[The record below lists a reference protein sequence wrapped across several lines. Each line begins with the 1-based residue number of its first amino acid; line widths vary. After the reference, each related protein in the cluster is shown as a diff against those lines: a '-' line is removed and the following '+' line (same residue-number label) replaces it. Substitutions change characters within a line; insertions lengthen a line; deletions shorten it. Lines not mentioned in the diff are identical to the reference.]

1 MSTIECQVEGCSWS
15 GHFII
20 DHLKEEHGIDPEDY
34 DGPLMSEKLA
44 ARFAEQSEKMRRKGA
59 PNLDVLKVEFA
70 GLQFQINWDVPAQDC
85 LPLPSQWHF
94 PKHGRLA
101 RDIREASISLMR
113 NRSMYIWGMPGSGKD
128 ALFHAY
134 SALTRT
140 PGAIFSIMP
149 DTDVQSW
156 FFSRSF
162 DASGTSW
169 EEGALLQCLR
179 DGYVTRSGRR
189 IPYLI
194 LITDFDRANPNQS
207 EILRLCLDT
216 IKKRVP
222 GPQGK
227 VYDILPGTCIVVT
240 ANTAGSGDE
249 RGRFVSAKPIDASIM
264 DRFDRGYE
272 FHWMDW
278 KDEEIIVKAKFPV
291 LTSRCPE
298 VFSHVGKAVDKL
310 RGAIHS
316 GDLYAEF
323 SHRAVCSWLEHAEDI
338 LIAEYPT
345 PNDQVPANLIARA
358 ARCWTDLMPDR
369 EQSLTARRLIDGV
382 IPGGSLLGDDTDHMN
397 FDEDWDS

>member
-1 MSTIECQVEGCSWS
+1 MSINCHVKGCSWT
-15 GHFII
+15 GHFILE
-20 DHLKEEHGIDPEDY
+20 HLDKEHEMVPEKY
-34 DGPLMSEKLA
+34 SGPLMSEKLST
-44 ARFAEQSEKMRRKGA
+44 RFAERSEKMRRKGA
-59 PNLDVLKVEFA
+59 PDLDKLKVDFA
-70 GLQFQINWDVPAQDC
+70 GLQFPINWDVPVEDC
-85 LPLPSQWHF
+85 LPLPSQWYF
-94 PKHGRLA
+94 PKYSPLA
-101 RDIREASISLMR
+101 RDIREATISLLR

-134 SALTRT
+134 SFLTRT
-140 PGAIFSIMP
+140 PGALFSIMP

-162 DASGTSW
+162 DQSGTSW
-169 EEGALLQCLR
+169 EEGLLLKALR
-179 DGYVTRSGRR
+179 DGYMTRSGRR
-189 IPYLI
+189 IPYLV

-227 VYDILPGTCIVVT
+227 VYDIFPGTSIVVT

-264 DRFDRGYE
+264 DRFERGYE

-278 KDEEIIVKAKFPV
+278 RDEEIICRAKFP
-291 LTSRCPE
+291 LLASRCPNA
-298 VFSHVGKAVDKL
+298 FSSVGKATEKL
-310 RGAIHS
+310 RAAIHS

-338 LIAEYPT
+338 LVAEYPLPT
-345 PNDQVPANLIARA
+345 DSMPANLIARA
-358 ARCWTDLMPDR
+358 ARCWVDLMPDR
-369 EQSLTARRLIDGV
+369 EQSLNARRLIDGV

-397 FDEDWDS
+397 LDEEWT